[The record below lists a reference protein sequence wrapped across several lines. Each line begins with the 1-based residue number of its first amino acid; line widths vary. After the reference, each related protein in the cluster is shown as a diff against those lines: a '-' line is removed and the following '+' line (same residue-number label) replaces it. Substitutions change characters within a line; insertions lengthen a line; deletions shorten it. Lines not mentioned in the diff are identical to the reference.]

1 MFKVF
6 VTLCQLITLKFE
18 SPLVLA
24 EMLPASDL
32 DKLLFSQ
39 SLDAP
44 WHCSVEKVRLIM
56 FIIHLDNLQ
65 WLRICNNICCA
76 CWPKIESIVRHF
88 VESMLYLFPYS
99 NQWNV
104 NTGTSR
110 VHFSTVRNQRGRI
123 GTRNGQTCLPNFKFQ
138 LSN

>member
-24 EMLPASDL
+24 EMLLASDL

-44 WHCSVEKVRLIM
+44 
-56 FIIHLDNLQ
+56 
-65 WLRICNNICCA
+65 
-76 CWPKIESIVRHF
+76 
-88 VESMLYLFPYS
+88 
-99 NQWNV
+99 
-104 NTGTSR
+104 
-110 VHFSTVRNQRGRI
+110 
-123 GTRNGQTCLPNFKFQ
+123 
-138 LSN
+138 

>member
-6 VTLCQLITLKFE
+6 VTLCQLITLE

-44 WHCSVEKVRLIM
+44 
-56 FIIHLDNLQ
+56 
-65 WLRICNNICCA
+65 
-76 CWPKIESIVRHF
+76 
-88 VESMLYLFPYS
+88 
-99 NQWNV
+99 
-104 NTGTSR
+104 
-110 VHFSTVRNQRGRI
+110 
-123 GTRNGQTCLPNFKFQ
+123 
-138 LSN
+138 